1 MPFIIHHEL
10 FKSKL
15 KPVGG
20 WGGGFTFDMLH
31 PRGHLSIFAKG
42 FKIQTQYKAKPLGHA
57 VTIKKM
63 IQNSKKYDVLLA
75 PFSC

>member
-1 MPFIIHHEL
+1 L
-10 FKSKL
+10 T
-15 KPVGG
+15 V
-20 WGGGFTFDMLH
+20 DMLH

-57 VTIKKM
+57 VSIKKM